1 VFEITLRIDDEA
13 TAARIFTALADALGE
28 RGVSLVARARASEPD
43 SAGIANAVSRAAA
56 RPAAS
61 ERRPLGMEPVEEN
74 MIDEPEVVKAI
85 STGKIMRLTDAMHEI
100 LTALADRGG
109 EAHRGALASALP
121 DRSNNSIGRSLAAL
135 GRGGMVEARFEGSDT
150 FRLTPLGRATVE
162 GRVKSRVDSSI
173 RVADREPPS
182 VPPPTSA
189 PESNPESNSGPDG
202 RATTWLSH

>member
-1 VFEITLRIDDEA
+1 MFEITLRVEDEA
-13 TAARIFTALADALGE
+13 TAARIFAALGDALGE
-28 RGVSLVARARASEPD
+28 GVSLVARARASEP
-43 SAGIANAVSRAAA
+43 APPA
-56 RPAAS
+56 R
-61 ERRPLGMEPVEEN
+61 ERPLAMESPEDEN

-85 STGKIMRLTDAMHEI
+85 STGKIMRLTDAMYEI
-100 LTALADRGG
+100 TTALADRGG

-182 VPPPTSA
+182 TPPPTSA
-189 PESNPESNSGPDG
+189 PESNSEGNSRPDG